1 MHVEALDHIHVY
13 SQDPDASAEFYA
25 RHFEGTVVERQ
36 DDGPT
41 VLLALGGK
49 ILIFSPVPD
58 GITPPEPAEFSYGS
72 RTQGVGVAHIGLR
85 VADVK
90 AAVEDLAGADV
101 EILAQPVKTPDITY
115 AYVGAPD
122 GVVLE
127 LTQYEIPG

>member
-13 SQDPDASAEFYA
+13 SLDPDASAEFYG
-25 RHFEGTVVERQ
+25 RHFEAKVVERQ

-41 VLLALGGK
+41 LLLALGGK

-58 GITPPEPAEFSYGS
+58 GITRPDLPEFSDGS
-72 RTQGVGVAHIGLR
+72 RTQGFGVAHIGLR
-85 VADVK
+85 VADVE
-90 AAVEDLAGADV
+90 AAVEHLAGAGV
-101 EILAQPVKTPDITY
+101 EILAEPVVAPDITY